1 MTSTDPLDRLRT
13 LGKRRKTLKAERE
26 KVDLELA
33 EAIIAAR
40 EAGVTFAKITK
51 AAEIGET
58 AHAAQML
65 LERYRHAKAAEGRR
79 VEIENDGLL
88 TKADAAR
95 HFGVTTI
102 TFDTHLGV
110 PGSEKYPGVPTSEIA
125 RRVTRV
131 DPGTGEHPFKTA
143 RYRIADAD

>member
-13 LGKRRKTLKAERE
+13 LGKRRKSLKAERE

-40 EAGVTFAKITK
+40 KARLTFAAITK

-65 LERYRHAKAAEGRR
+65 LERYYAKATEATKSEPAD
-79 VEIENDGLL
+79 DGLL

-102 TFDTHLGV
+102 TFDSHLGV
-110 PGSEKYPGVPTSEIA
+110 PGSEKYPGIPTSEIA
-125 RRVTRV
+125 RRVTRI
-131 DPGTGEHPFKTA
+131 DPGTGEHSFKTA